1 MSEYTIDKIDFNGN
15 TYKID
20 YSHIPYG
27 TINANS
33 TSTIFNATVDGIT
46 ELSNGVC
53 AIIKN
58 GIITSASGCTLN
70 VNSLGAKPIYNV
82 MAETT
87 QITTEFNKD
96 YTALFIY
103 NTIRVST
110 GCWDMY
116 CSYGNSGSSSSFVP
130 YYGGCSTAA
139 GTAAKTVTISG
150 IDELT
155 VGLTIMVKFTN
166 ANSKASPTLKVN
178 NLDAKPIM
186 RYGTTAPGTNAAA
199 SWNAGSVVILVYDGT
214 YWQMCNFLNSTYT
227 LPSAMTESEM
237 KAGTGSVGRTLTAA
251 KLKEAVEYHSPV
263 PAATASDAGK
273 SLKVDS
279 NGDWAIADILA
290 WNLLGEYTG
299 IEASSPQ
306 VPNGTHEAL
315 VVIEPSTGYRLSFVV
330 PISDVYFSTTNTRYL
345 TNNYSSDYNGWTR
358 FDLNRSPAGNNY
370 INLNVAYSGNINV
383 TSTAKWWIFYR

>member
-82 MAETT
+82 MAETA

-116 CSYGNSGSSSSFVP
+116 CNYGNSGSSSSSAPHF
-130 YYGGCSTAA
+130 GICSTTS
-139 GTAAKTVTISG
+139 GTAAKTVTIDG
-150 IDELT
+150 INELT
-155 VGLTIMVKFTN
+155 VGLTIMVKFLYS
-166 ANSKASPTLKVN
+166 NSKASPTLKVN
-178 NLDAKPIM
+178 NLDAKSIM
-186 RYGTTAPGTNAAA
+186 RYGTTAPGTSVAT
-199 SWNAGSVVILVYDGT
+199 SWNEGSVVIMVYDGA
-214 YWQMCNFLNSTYT
+214 YWQICNFLNSTYT
-227 LPSAMTESEM
+227 IPSAMTDSEM
-237 KAGTGSVGRTLTAA
+237 KAGTATTGRTLTAVR
-251 KLKEAVEYHSPV
+251 LKNAIEYHS
-263 PAATASDAGK
+263 
-273 SLKVDS
+273 
-279 NGDWAIADILA
+279 ADLLT

-299 IEASSPQ
+299 IQVSSPQ
-306 VPNGTHEAL
+306 VPSGAHEAL
-315 VVIEPSTGYRLSFVV
+315 VVVEPSTGYRLSFVV
-330 PISDVYFSTTNTRYL
+330 PISDVYFDTTNTRYL

-370 INLNVAYSGNINV
+370 INLNAAYSGTTNITNI
-383 TSTAKWWIFYR
+383 AKWWVFYR